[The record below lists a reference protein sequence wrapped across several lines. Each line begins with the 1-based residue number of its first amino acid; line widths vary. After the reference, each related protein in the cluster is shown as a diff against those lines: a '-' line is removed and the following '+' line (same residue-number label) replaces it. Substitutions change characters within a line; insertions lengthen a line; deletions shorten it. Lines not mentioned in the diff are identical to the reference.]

1 MYPPGREPLVCKTL
15 QDSQECRL
23 YVYPPKIRIKMYLL
37 DLNIFNINHEQRKTK
52 KIKKKVFLF
61 AVPFIINAQL

>member
-1 MYPPGREPLVCKTL
+1 
-15 QDSQECRL
+15 
-23 YVYPPKIRIKMYLL
+23 MYLL